1 MGKHIIQELISRH
14 SRTSTIEVRF
24 FLLLLLC
31 FCLEQL
37 RIHGLRVPILLFT
50 FRWLDLFRHFFL
62 LGLFTTSIKFF
73 LLLFFILIIH
83 FVVHSS
89 VVVLEE
95 GRVKFKERLSTQ
107 NVLASASLLC
117 FFSQFL
123 FEFLLLSFCFP
134 LLPLVEG
141 LQSDLSEAL

>member
-31 FCLEQL
+31 FRLEQL

-50 FRWLDLFRHFFL
+50 LRWLDLFRHFFL

-83 FVVHSS
+83 FVVNCS
-89 VVVLEE
+89 VVVLKE
-95 GRVKFKERLSTQ
+95 GGVKFKERLSTQ